1 MIDQMCC
8 AKKLPENESLGRI
21 RKAEDLVMFYIE
33 DLLQAAR
40 EISFKYEQL
49 EFKLELTQ
57 KELK

>member
-57 KELK
+57 